1 MWYSAAYLLENVILV
16 LSRGGAFAPHFLSPP
31 CGIYM
36 NARPHCEA
44 FAAFPK
50 QNDKCPTN
58 ARGRGMGTLGINCIN
73 KLFQSAVVLHK
84 GSSPDS
90 ESNRKHTRKKSA
102 KFWWQGSVYSQTG
115 KTVNNSNI
123 SGMLL
128 CCKKKANQA

>member
-1 MWYSAAYLLENVILV
+1 MGRLHSIV
-16 LSRGGAFAPHFLSPP
+16 LSLP
-31 CGIYM
+31 CGICM
-36 NARPHCEA
+36 NARPQCGA

-123 SGMLL
+123 NFLE
-128 CCKKKANQA
+128 CYCVARKKPIRREKTKNAD